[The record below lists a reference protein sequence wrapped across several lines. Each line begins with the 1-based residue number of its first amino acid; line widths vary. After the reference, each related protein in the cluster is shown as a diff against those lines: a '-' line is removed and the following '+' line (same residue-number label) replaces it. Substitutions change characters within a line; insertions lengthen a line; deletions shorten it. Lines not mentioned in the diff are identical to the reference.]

1 VDSGQLAVV
10 SEEKN
15 SRREWERAEPFPA
28 PVGSSIGGQGKRARM
43 GFDKHGRE

>member
-1 VDSGQLAVV
+1 MGSGQLAVV

-15 SRREWERAEPFPA
+15 RRREWERANPLPA
-28 PVGSSIGGQGKRARM
+28 VAESSVRGLGKRAQM